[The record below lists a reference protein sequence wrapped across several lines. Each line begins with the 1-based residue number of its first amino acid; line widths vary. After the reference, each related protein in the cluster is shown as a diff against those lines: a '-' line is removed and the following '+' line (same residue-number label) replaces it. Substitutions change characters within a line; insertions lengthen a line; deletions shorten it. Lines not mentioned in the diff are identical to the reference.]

1 MLAEKSF
8 LINMVIGVYT
18 KEVAARAPDRI
29 LICEEVR
36 GVIGYDAARKFYV
49 LDNRGWVN
57 RERNV
62 LVLRRAELFAECR
75 ATEIKPEV
83 RDILLVAKSR
93 AQHMRASQNSGGIT
107 LIDDSYY
114 PEFPEHGVLLR
125 KANGGHDV
133 YMGEGV
139 ARLCSEMAY
148 EIDNRLRG
156 VA

>member
-1 MLAEKSF
+1 

-36 GVIGYDAARKFYV
+36 GVIGYDADKRFYV
-49 LDNRGWVN
+49 LDNRGWIN

-62 LVLRRAELFAECR
+62 LVIRGAGLAGEC
-75 ATEIKPEV
+75 AAAEIKPEIG
-83 RDILLVAKSR
+83 DILLVAKSR
-93 AQHMRASQNSGGIT
+93 AQHMRAGQNSGGIT
-107 LIDDSYY
+107 LIDDSFY
-114 PEFPEHGVLLR
+114 PEFPKDGVLIR

-133 YMGEGV
+133 YMGEDV
-139 ARLCSEMAY
+139 AKLCSEMAY
-148 EIDNRLRG
+148 GIYNRLRG